1 MKESKEKIQSNPIKL
16 RASRVLIGGAF
27 NINLRKNQ
35 IIEIDLSKEDL
46 ALGINEVAKLYQSQ
60 DINEQKKAFI
70 LSSIISGA
78 LSIVNI

>member
-1 MKESKEKIQSNPIKL
+1 MKESKEKIQSNSIKL
-16 RASRVLIGGAF
+16 IANRALIGGAF

-35 IIEIDLSKEDL
+35 TIEIDLSKEDL
-46 ALGINEVAKLYQSQ
+46 ALGINEVVKLSQSQ

-70 LSSIISGA
+70 LDSIISGV

>member
-1 MKESKEKIQSNPIKL
+1 MKESKEKIQSNSNKL
-16 RASRVLIGGAF
+16 IANRALIGGAF

-35 IIEIDLSKEDL
+35 TIEIHLSKEDL
-46 ALGINEVAKLYQSQ
+46 ALGINEVVKLSQSQ

-70 LSSIISGA
+70 LDSIITGV

>member
-1 MKESKEKIQSNPIKL
+1 MKESKEKIQSNSIKL
-16 RASRVLIGGAF
+16 IANRALIGGAF

-35 IIEIDLSKEDL
+35 TIEIDLSKEDL
-46 ALGINEVAKLYQSQ
+46 ALGINEVVKLSQSQ

-70 LSSIISGA
+70 LDSIITGA

>member
-1 MKESKEKIQSNPIKL
+1 MKESKEKIQSNSIKL
-16 RASRVLIGGAF
+16 IANRALIGGAF

-35 IIEIDLSKEDL
+35 TIEIDLSKEDL
-46 ALGINEVAKLYQSQ
+46 ALGINEVVKLSQSQ

-70 LSSIISGA
+70 LDSIITGV

>member
-1 MKESKEKIQSNPIKL
+1 MKESKEKVQSNSIKL
-16 RASRVLIGGAF
+16 IANRALIGGAF

-35 IIEIDLSKEDL
+35 TIEIDLSKEDL
-46 ALGINEVAKLYQSQ
+46 ALGINEVVKLSQSQ

-70 LSSIISGA
+70 LDSIISGV